1 MVRRQPSP
9 GRLESIT
16 GTQFSQL
23 CRRQLGPQRGRRPA
37 RTRWPPLEGFREMI
51 LAGDIG
57 GTHARLAFFD
67 SVDGRFSLVSAS
79 IFPSREY
86 SGLDEIVAKFVD
98 ASNLHP
104 D

>member
-1 MVRRQPSP
+1 
-9 GRLESIT
+9 
-16 GTQFSQL
+16 
-23 CRRQLGPQRGRRPA
+23 
-37 RTRWPPLEGFREMI
+37 MI

-67 SVDGRFSLVSAS
+67 AVDGRFSLVSAS

-98 ASNLHP
+98 YVKAASRHSLLWHCGSGAQRTGGSFQSAVDHRVQAP
-104 D
+104 GRRAQDQESLFD